1 MSQRT
6 SESDSRPA
14 SSPDPG
20 RGVNG
25 GTCQQPTVEEL
36 LQRSRDE
43 LTADLGILLQHCR
56 AYLLQIANAEVPL
69 DLSVRIAP
77 SDLVQETFVDAYRC
91 FEQFRGTTEAELRG
105 WLRRMLLRNI
115 ADARRFFDA
124 QKRQT
129 TGLVSIHGSNASEHG
144 ADGRTSPSSLVMRG
158 ERSEEIREAMD
169 RLPDEFR
176 LVMKLRY
183 FEGMS
188 LEGIAEQL
196 GKSRSSIKRM
206 WFRGIEKLADLL
218 HDDSSGGR

>member
-6 SESDSRPA
+6 SESESRLTSIPDSSEGMNSGA
-14 SSPDPG
+14 
-20 RGVNG
+20 
-25 GTCQQPTVEEL
+25 CQPPTVEEL
-36 LQRSRDE
+36 LRRSRDE
-43 LTADLGILLQHCR
+43 MAADLGILLQHCR
-56 AYLLQIANAEVPL
+56 AYLLQIANTEVPM
-69 DLSVRIAP
+69 DLSVRMAP
-77 SDLVQETFVDAYRC
+77 SDLVQDTFVDAYRC

-115 ADARRFFDA
+115 ADARRYFGA

-129 TGLVSIHGSNASEHG
+129 IGVVPIHGSKLRERI
-144 ADGRTSPSSLVMRG
+144 ADSRASPSSLVLRG
-158 ERSEEIREAMD
+158 ERSEKILEAVD
-169 RLPDEFR
+169 RLPEEFR

>member
-1 MSQRT
+1 
-6 SESDSRPA
+6 
-14 SSPDPG
+14 
-20 RGVNG
+20 
-25 GTCQQPTVEEL
+25 
-36 LQRSRDE
+36 
-43 LTADLGILLQHCR
+43 
-56 AYLLQIANAEVPL
+56 
-69 DLSVRIAP
+69 
-77 SDLVQETFVDAYRC
+77 
-91 FEQFRGTTEAELRG
+91 
-105 WLRRMLLRNI
+105 MLLRNI